1 MQFLRRWLKI
11 DRPQSAAISPH
22 CKLEL
27 LESYDRVFD
36 RAVEG
41 IERTL
46 GGVVRDADRERGT
59 IEATFGLTFSER
71 LTVEVERVEPNLTR
85 VRIESRRG
93 VQAQA
98 RYTSDYVDALASFL
112 MTSNPPM

>member
-11 DRPQSAAISPH
+11 ERPQSAAIRPH
-22 CKLEL
+22 RKLEL
-27 LESYDRVFD
+27 PDRYDRVFGL
-36 RAVEG
+36 ALEG
-41 IERTL
+41 IERVL
-46 GGVVRDADRERGT
+46 GGAVREADLERGY

-71 LTVEVERVEPNLTR
+71 LTCELKRIDDTTTR
-85 VRIESRRG
+85 IDIESRRG

-112 MTSNPPM
+112 MTSVPT

>member
-11 DRPQSAAISPH
+11 DRPQSAAIRPH
-22 CKLEL
+22 RKVEL
-27 LESYDRVFD
+27 HEPYDRAFD
-36 RAVEG
+36 RTIEG

-71 LTVEVERVEPNLTR
+71 LSVEIERVEANLTR
-85 VRIESRRG
+85 VDIESRRG

-98 RYTSDYVDALASFL
+98 RYSSDYVDALASFL